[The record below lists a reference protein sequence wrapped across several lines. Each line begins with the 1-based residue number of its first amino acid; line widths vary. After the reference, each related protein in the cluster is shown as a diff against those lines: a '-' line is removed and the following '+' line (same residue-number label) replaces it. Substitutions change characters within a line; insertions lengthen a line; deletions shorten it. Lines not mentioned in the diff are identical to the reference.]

1 MSTRVG
7 TVIART
13 KQYLGDSKSVKVE
26 VEELESFLGPD
37 DSDVDFRRIL
47 EEATDEKGCAIFET
61 FSSDGPSEF
70 LVVIGARWD
79 KHQRRLTAPWRQ
91 HSSTSSSGG
100 QLQAGRAA
108 GCMELVGKKGYLGSG
123 RLPGKMGRYKSG
135 HSWSASWSQKT
146 KRGGSNIFQLF
157 DTAEKKDPFV
167 ASRRRWLK
175 CQGKMVVLK
184 ESWQQEQHDI
194 EHQEPLRASR
204 EP

>member
-1 MSTRVG
+1 MEHQSLSTRVG

-13 KQYLGDSKSVKVE
+13 NQYLGDSKSVKVE

-61 FSSDGPSEF
+61 FSSNGGF

-123 RLPGKMGRYKSG
+123 RLPGKMGRYKDG
-135 HSWSASWSQKT
+135 HSWSASWSQYWT
-146 KRGGSNIFQLF
+146 RGGSNISSFLTQQRKR
-157 DTAEKKDPFV
+157 TI
-167 ASRRRWLK
+167 
-175 CQGKMVVLK
+175 
-184 ESWQQEQHDI
+184 SWQAEGVGWSVK
-194 EHQEPLRASR
+194 ERW
-204 EP
+204 